1 MYESYFGLKTRPF
14 VTVPSP
20 ETYYPA
26 AAIERARQSVLRLV
40 QRGAGPAIV
49 VGSVGTGKTL
59 LCGLLAKQLRA
70 RHRVV
75 QLASTR
81 ISTRRGFLQ
90 AILFE
95 LGLPYRGLDE
105 GELRLAFSSHV
116 SSPDICPQG
125 LALLVD
131 EADRL
136 PKVVFEEL
144 RMTTNLVANSA
155 PSVRP
160 VLFGGP
166 HLEEIFA
173 DPKLESFN
181 QRLAGRFYLEPFSYR
196 ETIEYVKSRI
206 ESTGSLVED
215 VLTEDALDAIH
226 KASYGIPRLINQ
238 VCEHALML
246 GYVGQHRQL
255 SSHDIQDAWSDLQQL
270 PAALPAVNQQSTVIE
285 FGQLDDESDVEVEG
299 GASLANSTEQAAE
312 HQLDSIQ
319 QQLDELE
326 LELIPVSLQPSNG
339 GGAPDSATIDLS
351 LRPSAVTETDA
362 AGNGNAGNTTSATTA
377 SVGPSSLLTLSS
389 GSLAAA
395 EWGLWQ
401 FVQDTQP
408 QGQSE
413 WNWAMAAVAA
423 AVGALSP
430 EISSSDS
437 LLDDSLATDS
447 PAIGALDAVH
457 DTWALSTDEDA
468 PSTALGSVPQ
478 DEFTDS
484 RNSGGDWNVESR
496 GDQEQAESELNTE
509 LRVHHPPMAVNP
521 FAEAFDEEEVVVDQ
535 FSSPRALL
543 SSDALRVEAAESR
556 ELARQIELLLASEL
570 KEMWDVVESGISE
583 DSYHLPES
591 PTPFEHL
598 ADHELVEGSPLATPH
613 VVKFPGAESVGE
625 AESVAELN
633 VEPVSDWFAE
643 QQSLF
648 EPQGVVASDS
658 DTESD
663 LTAELYLA
671 TEPDAVAAHGE
682 AVHHEASYGEA
693 VQVAAV
699 EGAAEDMAGE
709 SELSTGSE
717 AAEASTVETE
727 GMSVWRHVTVPF
739 SPPPFSLQPQDGVI
753 IGSESAG
760 QVESPVPT
768 SSAGAPAADGSQGE
782 RAAVQKSLKW
792 LFSTLKSR

>member
-255 SSHDIQDAWSDLQQL
+255 SSHDIQEAWSDLQQL

-285 FGQLDDESDVEVEG
+285 FGQLDDESDVDLDG
-299 GASLANSTEQAAE
+299 GASLSTSTEQAAE

-326 LELIPVSLQPSNG
+326 LELVPVSLQPSNAG
-339 GGAPDSATIDLS
+339 GPPDSTTIHLS
-351 LRPSAVTETDA
+351 LRPSSAIETDSA
-362 AGNGNAGNTTSATTA
+362 RNGNTGNTASAITA

-408 QGQSE
+408 QGQGD
-413 WNWAMAAVAA
+413 WNWAVAAVAA
-423 AVGALSP
+423 AVGSLSP
-430 EISSSDS
+430 ETLSPETVSPDS
-437 LLDDSLATDS
+437 LPDDSLATDL
-447 PAIGALDAVH
+447 PAVGALEAVR

-468 PSTALGSVPQ
+468 PSTALGSVLQ

-496 GDQEQAESELNTE
+496 GDQEQAEPEPNTE
-509 LRVHHPPMAVNP
+509 LRVHHPPLAINP

-543 SSDALRVEAAESR
+543 SSDALPVEAAESR

-591 PTPFEHL
+591 PTPFELL
-598 ADHELVEGSPLATPH
+598 ADHELVEGSQLATPH
-613 VVKFPGAESVGE
+613 VVKFPEAESVGE

-648 EPQGVVASDS
+648 EPQGLVASDS
-658 DTESD
+658 DTGSD
-663 LTAELYLA
+663 MGAELYLA
-671 TEPDAVAAHGE
+671 
-682 AVHHEASYGEA
+682 
-693 VQVAAV
+693 
-699 EGAAEDMAGE
+699 AEDTAGE
-709 SELSTGSE
+709 SELSTGDE
-717 AAEASTVETE
+717 ATEANAVETE

-760 QVESPVPT
+760 QAESPVPT
-768 SSAGAPAADGSQGE
+768 SSAGVPAAGGSQGE
-782 RAAVQKSLKW
+782 RVAVQKSLKW